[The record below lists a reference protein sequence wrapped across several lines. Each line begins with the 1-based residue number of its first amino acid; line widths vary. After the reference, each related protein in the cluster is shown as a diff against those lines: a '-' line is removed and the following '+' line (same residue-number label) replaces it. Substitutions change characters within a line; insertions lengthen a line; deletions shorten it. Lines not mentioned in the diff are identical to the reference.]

1 MLQRQFPGHVER
13 AAATS
18 GAGGRE
24 HSARKI
30 QQKRFMADAAAV
42 AKQFQDAAQAAKRAT
57 DATPVPAGAAAH
69 SATGA
74 GKAGGATG
82 GITDWGAAS
91 SPAGVPAGGRRGAGA
106 VPGGLPGG
114 RTAAEEDQIMAQ
126 MRHVDLTT
134 ALMGER
140 EGEID
145 ALASD
150 VVQVNAIMKD
160 LAGLVEEQG
169 KAIDDLEANV
179 GDAVVSTETGVGHL
193 TQAAKYAARY
203 RKCLIVFVVLLLLIA
218 GGLTAYFLISN
229 RK

>member
-1 MLQRQFPGHVER
+1 
-13 AAATS
+13 
-18 GAGGRE
+18 
-24 HSARKI
+24 
-30 QQKRFMADAAAV
+30 
-42 AKQFQDAAQAAKRAT
+42 
-57 DATPVPAGAAAH
+57 
-69 SATGA
+69 
-74 GKAGGATG
+74 
-82 GITDWGAAS
+82 
-91 SPAGVPAGGRRGAGA
+91 
-106 VPGGLPGG
+106 
-114 RTAAEEDQIMAQ
+114 MAQ